1 MIRMRRKTGKRPR
14 SLSGDR
20 TQRSTTWKSEG
31 AACRSTARSAGATT
45 ALTGNKWH
53 VHDFPVPASGSCDAA
68 ATGGHY
74 DPAQSVPEYG
84 DLSAK
89 HGLLT
94 DTNGSTYQLDATLP
108 LYGAYSVLGRSI
120 VIHEAVTNNRWACAT
135 IPNRLKVSFP
145 AVGGSPSGSMS
156 FYQATAGGA
165 VTITS
170 SLSSLEG
177 AAGGTGDGGCGA
189 AVTAGHYDPT
199 FKAGT
204 TECATDQ
211 AECEVGDL
219 ATKHGKL
226 GIGKS
231 TDMATY
237 TDTTLSILYDPSTD
251 RGKMWAAG
259 RSVVIHKGDNSR
271 WACANLGEAGVG
283 VDVVF
288 EGYEASGAIELFQPG
303 SGYKSH
309 DHALATGS
317 AYATAVTLTKVAG
330 VNITA
335 LTGNKWHVHDFPVP
349 ASGSDVCL
357 ATGGH
362 YDPAQ
367 SVPEYGD
374 LSAKHG
380 LLTDTNG
387 STYKLDPTLPL
398 YGAYSVLGRSIV
410 IHE

>member
-94 DTNGSTYQLDATLP
+94 DTNGSTYKLDATLP

-120 VIHEAVTNNRWACAT
+120 VIHEAAPPYARMACAT

-145 AVGGSPSGSMS
+145 AAGGSPAGSMS
-156 FYQATAGGA
+156 FYQATVDGD

-177 AAGGTGDGGCGA
+177 AAAGNGWHVHRFPTGAAGGTGNDGCGA
-189 AVTAGHYDPT
+189 AVTASYYDPT

-204 TECATDQ
+204 YTECADQ
-211 AECEVGDL
+211 TACELGDL
-219 ATKHGKL
+219 SIKHGKL

-231 TDMATY
+231 TDMTTY
-237 TDTTLSILYDPSTD
+237 TDKTP
-251 RGKMWAAG
+251 
-259 RSVVIHKGDNSR
+259 
-271 WACANLGEAGVG
+271 
-283 VDVVF
+283 
-288 EGYEASGAIELFQPG
+288 P
-303 SGYKSH
+303 
-309 DHALATGS
+309 
-317 AYATAVTLTKVAG
+317 
-330 VNITA
+330 
-335 LTGNKWHVHDFPVP
+335 
-349 ASGSDVCL
+349 
-357 ATGGH
+357 
-362 YDPAQ
+362 
-367 SVPEYGD
+367 
-374 LSAKHG
+374 
-380 LLTDTNG
+380 
-387 STYKLDPTLPL
+387 
-398 YGAYSVLGRSIV
+398 
-410 IHE
+410 